1 MVHCCRPARDV
12 HRPRIEPEYREQLQ
26 GIAERMSFTAA
37 AEHLRRHPELAWQ
50 EAHPRDMPAQPWTT
64 FQIQ

>member
-1 MVHCCRPARDV
+1 
-12 HRPRIEPEYREQLQ
+12 
-26 GIAERMSFTAA
+26 MSFTAA